1 MSFHFDIRLYWNAP
15 FLLLKAVAS
24 SRLVRGSTTKT
35 LQNRQC
41 SIVVVAKYLR
51 AANTNQVF
59 SVFVSTLQVTTLTKQ
74 KKRARKMG
82 VVLPLSKQ
90 MYSLH
95 SRDCINAL
103 SNFVTYS

>member
-35 LQNRQC
+35 LQNY
-41 SIVVVAKYLR
+41 SVVVVAKYLR

-74 KKRARKMG
+74 KRARKMG